1 MNLLLAPARHPV
13 VDPSWPTNPTINLI
27 FTAGSGLA
35 VLAGLVMAVRYYR
48 REGTVAGFTCL
59 AGGAVA
65 SLFEPLTAANGFV
78 YYPRQEQITL
88 FAAYDVKIPLF
99 LTLSYT
105 AEIGLGAMAVWRLL
119 LGGGGPRAITKV
131 WLIVALGDVILE
143 TPALL
148 LHVFYYY
155 GPQPLDL
162 WGMPMYWAVLD
173 GALGIL
179 PGVVIYL
186 CGEGG
191 HDWARK
197 AWHQLVIVALFP
209 SSVAFFYVG
218 AGWPIWTLMHTDLP
232 EPWIWAGSLVTVA
245 LTYLFVRVLAAVS
258 TLPPEVVAGLR
269 TAGSA
274 PRVSQGA
281 AKQGAAK
288 QGADA

>member
-1 MNLLLAPARHPV
+1 MNVVLTRHPV
-13 VDPSWPTNPTINLI
+13 VDPAWPTNPTINLL

-48 REGTVAGFTCL
+48 REGTIAGFTCL
-59 AGGAVA
+59 VGGAVA

-119 LGGGGPRAITKV
+119 RAGGGPAAITKV
-131 WLIVALGDVILE
+131 WLVVALGDVILE
-143 TPALL
+143 TPALW

-173 GALGIL
+173 GALGVL

-186 CGEGG
+186 CR
-191 HDWARK
+191 DWARK

-245 LTYLFVRVLAAVS
+245 LTYLFVRVLAAAS
-258 TLPPEVVAGLR
+258 TLSPDAVAGLR
-269 TAGSA
+269 GVRT
-274 PRVSQGA
+274 GA
-281 AKQGAAK
+281 VRQEVAR
-288 QGADA
+288 

>member
-1 MNLLLAPARHPV
+1 MSLPLVLARNPV
-13 VDPSWPTNPTINLI
+13 VDPAWPTNPTINLI

-59 AGGAVA
+59 IGGAVA

-105 AEIGLGAMAVWRLL
+105 AEIGLGALAVWRLL
-119 LGGGGPRAITKV
+119 KGGGGPAAILKV
-131 WLIVALGDVILE
+131 WLIVALGDVVLE
-143 TPALL
+143 TPALW

-162 WGMPMYWAVLD
+162 WGMPLYWAVLD

-179 PGVVIYL
+179 PGVVVYL
-186 CGEGG
+186 CRDWGA
-191 HDWARK
+191 DWARK

-232 EPWIWAGSLVTVA
+232 ETWIWAGSLVTVA
-245 LTYLFVRVLAAVS
+245 LTYLFVRTLAALS
-258 TLPPEVVAGLR
+258 TLPPEVVDRLR
-269 TAGSA
+269 ATSWAGSA
-274 PRVSQGA
+274 PVREQPAPTS
-281 AKQGAAK
+281 
-288 QGADA
+288 

>member
-1 MNLLLAPARHPV
+1 MNPVLARHPV
-13 VDPSWPTNPTINLI
+13 VDPAWPTNPTINLI
-27 FTAGSGLA
+27 FTAGSGL
-35 VLAGLVMAVRYYR
+35 AVRYYR

-88 FAAYDVKIPLF
+88 FAAYDVRIPLF

-105 AEIGLGAMAVWRLL
+105 AEIGLGALAVWRLL
-119 LGGGGPRAITKV
+119 RGGGGPAAIFKV
-131 WLIVALGDVILE
+131 WLVVALGDVVLE
-143 TPALL
+143 TPALW

-162 WGMPMYWAVLD
+162 WGMPVYWAVLD

-186 CGEGG
+186 CG
-191 HDWARK
+191 DWARK
-197 AWHQLVIVALFP
+197 AWHQLVLVALFP
-209 SSVAFFYVG
+209 SSVAFFYAG

-232 EPWIWAGSLVTVA
+232 EPWIWAGSLVTAA
-245 LTYLFVRVLAAVS
+245 LTYLFVRALAALS
-258 TLPPEVVAGLR
+258 TLSPDVVDGLR
-269 TAGSA
+269 AVRRAEPVTV
-274 PRVSQGA
+274 R
-281 AKQGAAK
+281 
-288 QGADA
+288 

>member
-1 MNLLLAPARHPV
+1 MNLPLAPARNPV
-13 VDPSWPTNPTINLI
+13 VDPAWPTNPTINLI

-35 VLAGLVMAVRYYR
+35 VLAGLALAVRYYR
-48 REGTVAGFTCL
+48 QEGTVAGFTCL
-59 AGGAVA
+59 VGGAVA

-105 AEIGLGAMAVWRLL
+105 AEIGLGALAVWRLL
-119 LGGGGPRAITKV
+119 RAGGGPQAIVKV
-131 WLIVALGDVILE
+131 WLVVALGDVVLE
-143 TPALL
+143 TPALW

-179 PGVVIYL
+179 PGVVEYL
-186 CGEGG
+186 TQP
-191 HDWARK
+191 WARK
-197 AWHQLVIVALFP
+197 PWHQLVIVALFP

-245 LTYLFVRVLAAVS
+245 LTYLFVRVLAAAS
-258 TLPPEVVAGLR
+258 TLSPEVVAGLR
-269 TAGSA
+269 AVGWA
-274 PRVSQGA
+274 PRARRAS
-281 AKQGAAK
+281 AK